1 MNPRFADLVAIGR
14 FVRPQGRKGELCL
27 EPLSDHPDR
36 FTSLRRAFVPG
47 PGGSSRQVE
56 VTGCWPH
63 KRRVVVKLSGVDSI
77 DQAETFRGLDLRIE
91 ESELPSL
98 PEGCY
103 YHHQLRGLT
112 VSAPDGSP
120 IGKVVELLEIVG
132 APTVLV
138 VRGTTGETL
147 IPLAEPFIRVVD
159 LATGRLVAER
169 PELVEAS
176 RAEPRRPAC

>member
-14 FVRPQGRKGELCL
+14 FVRPQGRRGELCL

-47 PGGSSRQVE
+47 PEGGSREVE
-56 VTGCWPH
+56 VTGCWHH
-63 KRRVVVKLSGVDSI
+63 KKRVVVKLSGVDSI
-77 DQAETFRGLDLRIE
+77 DQAEAFRGLDLRIE

-98 PEGCY
+98 PADCY
-103 YHHQLRGLT
+103 YHHQLRGLS
-112 VSAPDGSP
+112 VEDPDGTA
-120 IGKVVELLEIVG
+120 IGRVVELLEIVG

-138 VRGTTGETL
+138 VRGTGGETL

-159 LATGRLVAER
+159 LTGGRLVAER
-169 PELVEAS
+169 PELVEAD
-176 RAEPRRPAC
+176 REEPRRRAC